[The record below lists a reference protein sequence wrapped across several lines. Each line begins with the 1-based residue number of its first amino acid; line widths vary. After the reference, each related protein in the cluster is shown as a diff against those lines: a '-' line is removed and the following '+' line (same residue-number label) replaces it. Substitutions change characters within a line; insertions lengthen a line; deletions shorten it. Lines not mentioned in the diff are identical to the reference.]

1 MRKSSHGAIVVI
13 LVLALLAGCAT
24 TSMLKLTPEERTYLE
39 KAKAFPLEFTIPKSE
54 ADEAWG
60 RAQSF
65 IGRFSSMKLQTV
77 TDFVIQTYNPR
88 STDVD
93 FGYYVTK
100 TPMGDKVQITVQ
112 CNTGNVFAE
121 EDANNNAHI
130 LAYYIKTGEL
140 VNPRLIAR

>member
-1 MRKSSHGAIVVI
+1 MRKYCIYAIAAI
-13 LVLALLAGCAT
+13 LAGGILTGCAT
-24 TSMLKLTPEERTYLE
+24 TSMLKLTPEEQTYLE

-77 TDFVIQTYNPR
+77 TDFVIQTYNPG
-88 STDVD
+88 SGDVD

-112 CNTGNVFAE
+112 CNTGNMFAGA
-121 EDANNNAHI
+121 DANTNAHI

>member
-1 MRKSSHGAIVVI
+1 MRKYAIEVTVAI
-13 LVLALLAGCAT
+13 LVLALLTGCAT
-24 TSMLKLTPEERTYLE
+24 TSMLKLTPEEQMYLE
-39 KAKAFPLEFTIPKSE
+39 KAKAFPLEFTIPKSQ

-77 TDFVIQTYNPR
+77 TDFVIQTYNPI
-88 STDVD
+88 SPNVD

-112 CNTGNVFAE
+112 CNVGNIFSGA
-121 EDANNNAHI
+121 DANTNAHI

-140 VNPRLIAR
+140 VPRLIAK

>member
-1 MRKSSHGAIVVI
+1 MKQYSIYTIVSVLMIGLLSS
-13 LVLALLAGCAT
+13 CAT
-24 TSMLKLTPEERTYLE
+24 TSMLKLTPEEKTYLE

-54 ADEAWG
+54 VEEAWG

-88 STDVD
+88 SGDVD

-100 TPMGDKVQITVQ
+100 TPMSDNVLITVQ
-112 CNTGNVFAE
+112 CIAGNMFTGA
-121 EDANNNAHI
+121 DANTNAHI

-140 VNPRLIAR
+140 PNPRLIAR

>member
-1 MRKSSHGAIVVI
+1 MRNSSIEVTVVI
-13 LVLALLAGCAT
+13 LVLGLLSGCAT
-24 TSMLKLTPEERTYLE
+24 TSMLKLTPEEQTYLE

-65 IGRFSSMKLQTV
+65 IGRFSSMKLQTA
-77 TDFVIQTYNPR
+77 TDFVIQTYNPA
-88 STDVD
+88 SPAVD

-112 CNTGNVFAE
+112 CNTGNMFAGA
-121 EDANNNAHI
+121 DANTNAHI

-140 VNPRLIAR
+140 VPRLISR